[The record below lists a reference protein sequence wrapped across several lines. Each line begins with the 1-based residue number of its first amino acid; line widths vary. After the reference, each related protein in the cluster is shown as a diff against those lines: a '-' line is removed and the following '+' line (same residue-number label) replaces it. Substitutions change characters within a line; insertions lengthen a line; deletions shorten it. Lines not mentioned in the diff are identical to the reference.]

1 MTAARILRIVPLYII
16 LVVLCALWLLPVL
29 STTLV
34 SLKSPTDFVSQKFY
48 QPPVHIYFLEN
59 LRKVLN
65 EYKLN
70 AHFINSLVYAL
81 AGGAVAIA
89 TASMAG
95 FSIVRLKPK
104 LNFVLFLIIYSGTLF
119 PFQMYLIPVYRLFNV
134 LGLYDTRT
142 GMILIYSAICIPFSL
157 FVYRGFYTT
166 IPREI
171 EEAARLD
178 GCGPVRSFVSIFLPQ
193 SLAPTA
199 VVALFQM
206 TWIWNDLLF
215 GMVLS
220 RTQHVR
226 PIMVALATM
235 TGYGGGNIPW
245 IMTGVVFTSVP
256 TVLLFVLLR
265 RFFIQGMTLSIST

>member
-1 MTAARILRIVPLYII
+1 MSRATALRKVPIYT
-16 LVVLCALWLLPVL
+16 VLLFLCLLWLLPVL
-29 STTLV
+29 STV
-34 SLKSPTDFVSQKFY
+34 VVALKSPQDFVSQKFY
-48 QPPVHIYFLEN
+48 QLPARIN
-59 LRKVLN
+59 LGQNLNKVLT
-65 EYKLN
+65 EYRLN
-70 AHFINSLVYAL
+70 AHFVNSLLYAV
-81 AGGAVAIA
+81 AGGAITII

-95 FSIVRLKPK
+95 YSIVRLRPK
-104 LNFVLFLIIYSGTLF
+104 FNFLLFLIIYSGTLF

-134 LGLYDTRT
+134 LKLYDTRT

-193 SLAPTA
+193 SLSPTA

-235 TGYGGGNIPW
+235 SGYGGGNIPW
-245 IMTGVVFTSVP
+245 IMTGVIFTSVP
-256 TVLLFVLLR
+256 TVLLFILLR
-265 RFFIQGMTLSIST
+265 RFFIQGMTLSIAA